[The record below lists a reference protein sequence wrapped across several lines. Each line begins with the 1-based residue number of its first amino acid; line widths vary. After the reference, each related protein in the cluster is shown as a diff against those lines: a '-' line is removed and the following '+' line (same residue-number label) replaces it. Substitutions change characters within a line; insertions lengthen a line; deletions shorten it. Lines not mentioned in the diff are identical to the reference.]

1 MAGSETILKEKAVVN
16 RMLWIFGLIFVV
28 IKTCEEK
35 ELITDISLE

>member
-28 IKTCEEK
+28 MKTGEEK
-35 ELITDISLE
+35 RVDNGY